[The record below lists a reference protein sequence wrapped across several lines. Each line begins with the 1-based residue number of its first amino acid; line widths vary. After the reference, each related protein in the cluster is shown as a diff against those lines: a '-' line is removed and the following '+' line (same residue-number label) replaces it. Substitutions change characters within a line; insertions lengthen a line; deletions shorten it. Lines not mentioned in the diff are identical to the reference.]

1 MGSRY
6 DDDMDSEEHVEKLI
20 VDALA
25 SGELSPT
32 QGVGK
37 PIPNLDQDPMWWVKS
52 LVRREKAA
60 DGLGEVIAERD
71 RQLDLAVRA
80 GNLSDARS
88 IHHSLNRAIGEW
100 NKEVEEEHRLDVLD
114 EIWLLT
120 ERQNIRR
127 GH

>member
-1 MGSRY
+1 MDSRY
-6 DDDMDSEEHVEKLI
+6 DDDMDSEGHVEKRI

-32 QGVGK
+32 RGVGE
-37 PIPNLDQDPMWWVKS
+37 PIPNLDRDPMWWVKS
-52 LVRREKAA
+52 LLRREKAA

-80 GNLSDARS
+80 GDLSDARL
-88 IHHSLNRAIGEW
+88 ILQSLNGAITEW
-100 NKEVEEEHRLDVLD
+100 NKEVEEEHRLDPLD

-120 ERQNIRR
+120 ERQNVRR